1 MDRGGS
7 VAIFLTVSAYLFGV
21 KWRGSGCIGFQVVD
35 FIKKRSLRI
44 FIPLWLT
51 LLFAIPL
58 ELYAG
63 HELNTQMVFLNF
75 FGLGWFSPLMW
86 NGHLW
91 YITMT
96 LIMYISFLL
105 ISRIRFLSELPIWA
119 YVVALVGF
127 SAVIVVLPNM
137 FASVFKTIV
146 PLTLLYATMM
156 FTIGDKILELCRKN
170 KKGLLFLTVF
180 LLCTSY
186 YLHCW
191 QYDLYKGL
199 ALFFSAL
206 FGLFTFLTIMTF
218 MKLRKQ
224 NRAISW
230 LSKRSYEI
238 YLIHPSMMCIALIWM
253 GKSWMD
259 VSVGIVMIV
268 ASGYVVNTI
277 SSQLYKLTNNSFKI

>member
-1 MDRGGS
+1 MDRRRECRR
-7 VAIFLTVSAYLFGV
+7 LFGNISLSIWYKV
-21 KWRGSGCIGFQVVD
+21 ERIWMYWYKCCGL
-35 FIKKRSLRI
+35 IKKRSLRI

-63 HELNTQMVFLNF
+63 HELNVQTVFLNL

-96 LIMYISFLL
+96 LIMYILFLL
-105 ISRIRFLSELPIWA
+105 ISRVRFLSELSIWI
-119 YVVALVGF
+119 YVVALAGF
-127 SAVIVVLPNM
+127 SVVIVVLPSM

-146 PLTLLYATMM
+146 PLTLLYATMI
-156 FTIGDKILELCRKN
+156 FTIGDKILGICCKN
-170 KKGLLFLTVF
+170 KRVLLLLTVF
-180 LLCTSY
+180 LLCASY

-199 ALFFSAL
+199 AFFSSAL
-206 FGLFTFLTIMTF
+206 FGLFTFLTIMTLV
-218 MKLRKQ
+218 KLRKQ
-224 NRAISW
+224 NRVISW

-238 YLIHPSMMCIALIWM
+238 YLIHPSMMCIVLMWM
-253 GKSWMD
+253 GKSWMG
-259 VSVGIVMIV
+259 VPVGIVMIV
-268 ASGYVVNTI
+268 ISGYVVNTI